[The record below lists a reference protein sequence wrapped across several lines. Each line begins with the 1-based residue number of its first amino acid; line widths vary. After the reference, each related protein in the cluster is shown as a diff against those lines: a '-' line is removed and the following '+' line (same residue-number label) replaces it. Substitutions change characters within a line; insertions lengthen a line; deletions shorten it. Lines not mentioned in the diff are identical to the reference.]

1 MEKFENCRTRT
12 NRSTTFFSDFLKKVF
27 FFLNLCLF
35 CNVCDKRGFSSR
47 MVEKNVKYKG
57 INQIPRNFWLFG
69 NEKNRIILF
78 LLKIAFYLKLERF
91 IRFQLFLINVYI
103 FPFRQ
108 STQKKKCRCH
118 ISCIGLFFNIFQC
131 AQMRTIFSNFNT
143 NQTINKSY
151 FQNYTSL
158 FVKSV
163 WLK

>member
-12 NRSTTFFSDFLKKVF
+12 NRSTTFFSDFLKKKK
-27 FFLNLCLF
+27 FLNLCLF
-35 CNVCDKRGFSSR
+35 CNVCDERGFSSR
-47 MVEKNVKYKG
+47 MVEKKVKYKG

-108 STQKKKCRCH
+108 SIQKKMSLSHFVYR
-118 ISCIGLFFNIFQC
+118 SIFQY
-131 AQMRTIFSNFNT
+131 FSMCSNANDF
-143 NQTINKSY
+143 
-151 FQNYTSL
+151 FQFHYESDD
-158 FVKSV
+158 K
-163 WLK
+163 